1 MSFNCCYSTTTAE
14 EYEKTGTMIFNRSKT
29 FKAGGLTE
37 ARKLAE
43 AECKA
48 GEFVA
53 LVYCA

>member
-14 EYEKTGTMIFNRSKT
+14 EYKKTGTMIFNRSKT